1 MHKSHLVFSTTGDNV
16 CDICHKYLHKCKC
29 NKQLKASSDGVIRIK
44 RETKGR
50 KGSGMTVIFGLSAT
64 SAELRTITTDLK
76 KYCGVGGSLKKNLIE
91 IQGDQRL
98 KCKYFLEQLGYKPNI
113 N

>member
-1 MHKSHLVFSTTGDNV
+1 MEKSRLVFSTNGDGV
-16 CDICHKYLHKCKC
+16 CDVCQKYMHKCKC
-29 NKQLKASSDGVIRIK
+29 SNQLKPSADGIIHIK

-50 KGSGMTVIFGLSAT
+50 KGSGMTVISGLSGTAT
-64 SAELRTITTDLK
+64 ELKTITTDIK
-76 KYCGVGGSLKKNLIE
+76 KYCGVGGSLKNKSIE

-98 KCKYFLEQLGYKPNI
+98 KCKYFLEQLGHKTNI